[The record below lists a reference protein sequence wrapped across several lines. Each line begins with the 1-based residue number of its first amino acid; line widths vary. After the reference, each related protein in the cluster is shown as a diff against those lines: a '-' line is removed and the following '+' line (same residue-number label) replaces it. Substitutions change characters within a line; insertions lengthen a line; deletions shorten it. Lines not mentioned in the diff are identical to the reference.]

1 MKLKNLFAA
10 SATAICL
17 SSAAFA
23 STLGFAVTDEGV
35 LTPAAAGP
43 TASAA
48 EQAALLGAASAS
60 GTTASASDIIGFFIP
75 LDTTP
80 TDVVVAFEGVDGGSS
95 FLNVFFED
103 LDLIGANDPVGFFE
117 QVVISSDSNVLAT
130 ITDIDQLGIF
140 GDASTQQTASI
151 DIGNLTAGSNYWA
164 TFTFSTTVD
173 FGGTNTSEF
182 LIAEVGSNPA
192 NVPPVPLPAAGW
204 MLLAGL
210 GGLIGMRR
218 KKAA

>member
-1 MKLKNLFAA
+1 M
-10 SATAICL
+10 
-17 SSAAFA
+17 
-23 STLGFAVTDEGV
+23 
-35 LTPAAAGP
+35 
-43 TASAA
+43 
-48 EQAALLGAASAS
+48 
-60 GTTASASDIIGFFIP
+60 
-75 LDTTP
+75 
-80 TDVVVAFEGVDGGSS
+80 
-95 FLNVFFED
+95 NVFFED
-103 LDLIGANDPVGFFE
+103 LDLIGANDPTGFFE

-130 ITDIDQLGIF
+130 ITDIDALGIF

-182 LIAEVGSNPA
+182 LIAEVGANPA